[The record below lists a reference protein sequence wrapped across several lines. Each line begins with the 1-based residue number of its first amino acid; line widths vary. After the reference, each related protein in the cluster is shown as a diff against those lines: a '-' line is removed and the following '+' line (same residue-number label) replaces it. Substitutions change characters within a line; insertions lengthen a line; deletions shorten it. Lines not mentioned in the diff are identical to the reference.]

1 MILEMFPETGAVE
14 IICPVKEANLLA
26 ERTKSESIILSMV
39 LVILATL
46 LSTISM
52 VPRALSQVIPNQSS
66 LWQGIHTDLS
76 SLVTKPAL
84 KRSVLTASLD
94 WNWNASRKNQNMFY
108 GPQKFERGGTHFSG
122 GGKAYAPREK

>member
-1 MILEMFPETGAVE
+1 MILEMFPKTGAVE
-14 IICPVKEANLLA
+14 IICPVKEANLLV
-26 ERTKSESIILSMV
+26 ERTKSESIILSMA

-52 VPRALSQVIPNQSS
+52 LPLALSQVIPNYSS

-84 KRSVLTASLD
+84 KRSVLTASATMLH
-94 WNWNASRKNQNMFY
+94 
-108 GPQKFERGGTHFSG
+108 T
-122 GGKAYAPREK
+122 

>member
-1 MILEMFPETGAVE
+1 MMKCLVIILEMFPETGAVE

-39 LVILATL
+39 LVISATL

-52 VPRALSQVIPNQSS
+52 VPRALSQVIPSQSS
-66 LWQGIHTDLS
+66 LFQGIYTDLS

-84 KRSVLTASLD
+84 KRSVLTASATILHTRESFSIPHPS
-94 WNWNASRKNQNMFY
+94 SRKTATQM
-108 GPQKFERGGTHFSG
+108 P
-122 GGKAYAPREK
+122 